1 MLRAL
6 AWFQGV
12 FYVLTG
18 LWPIL
23 HMPSF
28 EWVTGPKVDDWLVK
42 TVGLLITVIGAV
54 LLVAARRGR
63 IGPEVVLLAVGSAG
77 GLAAVDA
84 IYAFA
89 DRISDIYL
97 MDAIVEI
104 GLGILW
110 IVAWLRRGS
119 AERAS

>member
-6 AWFQGV
+6 AWLQGL
-12 FYVLTG
+12 FYVATG
-18 LWPIL
+18 VWPIL

-28 EWVTGPKVDDWLVK
+28 EGVTGPKVDDWLVK

-77 GLAAVDA
+77 GLAAVDM
-84 IYAFA
+84 IYALS

-97 MDAIVEI
+97 MDAIAEI
-104 GLGILW
+104 GLVILW

-119 AERAS
+119 AERGA

>member
-1 MLRAL
+1 MLRTL
-6 AWFQGV
+6 AWLQGL
-12 FYVLTG
+12 FYVATG
-18 LWPIL
+18 VWPIL

-63 IGPEVVLLAVGSAG
+63 IGPEVVLLAAASAG
-77 GLAAVDA
+77 GLAAVDV
-84 IYAFA
+84 IYAFS
-89 DRISDIYL
+89 DRISDVYL
-97 MDAIVEI
+97 MDAIVET
-104 GLGILW
+104 GLAALW

-119 AERAS
+119 AERGT